1 MAPHVAVLMCTY
13 NGDAYIA
20 EQLASLAAQ
29 RNVEVSLWVSD
40 DGSESRFLERLRTEA
55 SRLGLDLRQ
64 IHAGPRQGFAANF
77 LSLLLREEIRAD
89 YYAFADQDDIWLPDK
104 LERAVRMLAS
114 AGDRRPQLYCSRT
127 TIVEADGTCL
137 HHSPLRRRAPAF
149 ANALVES
156 IAGGNTMVLDE
167 AGRQVLLQAGMQ
179 RVVAHDWWAYQLIS
193 GCGGRVIY
201 DPQPGLLYR
210 QHGGN
215 LVGSRRGLA
224 ARLSRL
230 RQLLQGRLA
239 QWNALNTAALLNV
252 RELLSAENRT
262 TLERFVRARQQC
274 GPMAALALWR
284 SGVWRHSSAEQ
295 IILLCASLI
304 RKI

>member
-40 DGSESRFLERLRTEA
+40 DGSESRFPELLRTQA
-55 SRLGLDLRQ
+55 ARLGLDLRQ
-64 IHAGPRQGFAANF
+64 IYNGPRQGFAANF

-89 YYAFADQDDIWLPDK
+89 CYAFADQDDIWLPDK
-104 LERAVRMLAS
+104 LERAVAALS
-114 AGDRRPQLYCSRT
+114 AGDGRPSLYCSRT
-127 TIVEADGTCL
+127 TIVGADGTPL
-137 HHSPLRRRAPAF
+137 HHSPLRQRAPAF

-156 IAGGNTMVLDE
+156 LAGGNTMVLNE
-167 AGRQVLLQAGMQ
+167 AARQLLQKAGMHA
-179 RVVAHDWWAYQLIS
+179 VAAHDWWAYQLIS

-201 DPQPGLLYR
+201 DPRPGLLYR

-215 LVGSRRGLA
+215 LIGSRRGLR
-224 ARLSRL
+224 ARLERL
-230 RQLLQGRLA
+230 QQLLHGRLA
-239 QWNALNTAALLNV
+239 QWNALNTAALLEV
-252 RELLSAENRT
+252 RELLTAENQT
-262 TLERFVRARQQC
+262 ILERFIRARQRG

-284 SGVWRHSSAEQ
+284 AGVWRHNRAEQ